1 VSGNGAA
8 VKVLLNLSYLTGKE
22 DYRDKAMATA
32 RFFSGRLRDI
42 PSSHTFMLKVLM
54 DNSL

>member
-22 DYRDKAMATA
+22 DYRDKALATA